1 MTAEETIL
9 RAGLAQLG
17 VPHTDGQ
24 ISQLLTL
31 ARRLLEVN
39 QVMNLT
45 AITDP
50 AAVMRLHLLDS
61 ATLLTRPPA
70 AGAAVCDVGCGPGFP
85 GLPLAILRPDLRLTL
100 VDSQRKRI
108 DFVNRCIAEL
118 ALENAAAVH
127 ARAEEWAAGHREEY
141 DWTVS
146 RAVARLPVLSELCLP
161 LTRVGGAFC
170 AMKSVGS
177 DEEIAAS
184 RRAIATLG
192 GEIDRLDDIALPGA
206 EVTHRLVWVRKARPT
221 PAGYPRPYRKIS
233 AKPL

>member
-17 VPHTDGQ
+17 VPTPTGRFPSCSPWPGGCWRSTGDEPDRYH
-24 ISQLLTL
+24 
-31 ARRLLEVN
+31 R
-39 QVMNLT
+39 
-45 AITDP
+45 P

-127 ARAEEWAAGHREEY
+127 ARARSGPPITGRNMTDGVPGGGPAAGAQ
-141 DWTVS
+141 
-146 RAVARLPVLSELCLP
+146 RAVPA

-192 GEIDRLDDIALPGA
+192 GEIDRWTISPCPG
-206 EVTHRLVWVRKARPT
+206 RR
-221 PAGYPRPYRKIS
+221 
-233 AKPL
+233 